1 MSDRN
6 WFSSDFTNISKEMFD
21 EEISE
26 WFRCGNDEAYFK
38 KHGIKS
44 EGAYCVYASGKYVDI
59 AAILAVIAKK
69 YFSHLP
75 TEIQENAFRHG
86 AWRVLRRWNKHLITR
101 KEIDQIPQRPE
112 SRTLGTHL
120 GAPITIVH
128 SKYGPVIEWGFEN
141 LLPPSSETVI
151 RKSLPKFA
159 DAALINL
166 PECVHYLQFPREL
179 GVHPE
184 KKSKIVVSL
193 GDAPGEYKI
202 SYNFRRNVKVPPSI
216 DPLSVTL
223 EQAVELINQS
233 VEQDPSRIVDVSR
246 LEDLGTDPNTG
257 NIIYVE
263 RQTQLNGAIRD
274 FATDGTLKCSLHTSP
289 GKFSVRLDLD
299 AIVGNFQ
306 QQRERSRGEAERK
319 ATSDKQWNL
328 RISRL
333 QDQKYIL
340 EEQIKLARVGEQL
353 TMEVKELET
362 IYLEKRNQWRIE
374 NIELAKKVKTAG
386 DFKAFHKLAGGFEK
400 TEEEKLRLLE
410 SIDYVVGMLKQSEP
424 TQDFEMLDA
433 AQFELSFLK
442 KQVEDNVSRQELEN
456 KWLKMVIDISSQ
468 RKSIEIL
475 ESNWISAFKS
485 YVASMERLYVFK
497 TEPYSYIGEAIE

>member
-1 MSDRN
+1 MSESK
-6 WFSSDFTNISKEMFD
+6 WFSSDFTNISREMFD

-26 WFRCGNDEAYFK
+26 WFRCGSDEAYFK

-44 EGAYCVYASGKYVDI
+44 EGVYCVYVSGKYVDI
-59 AAILAVIAKK
+59 AAVLSVIAKK

-75 TEIQENAFRHG
+75 KEIQEDAFRHG
-86 AWRVLRRWNKHLITR
+86 AWRILRRWNKHLITR
-101 KEIDQIPQRPE
+101 KEIEWISQLPE

-128 SKYGPVIEWGFEN
+128 SKYGPVIEWGIEN
-141 LLPPSSETVI
+141 LLPPSSEKVI
-151 RKSLPKFA
+151 SRSLPKFVNA
-159 DAALINL
+159 DMVTL

-184 KKSKIVVSL
+184 KKSKIVLSL

-202 SYNFRRNVKVPPSI
+202 SWNFRRNVKVPPSI

-223 EQAVELINQS
+223 EQAVDLINQS

-246 LEDLGTDPNTG
+246 REDLGIDPITG
-257 NIIYVE
+257 NSVYVE
-263 RQTQLNGAIRD
+263 RQTFLDGSWKD
-274 FATDGTLKCSLHTSP
+274 FATDGYLWCALHTSP
-289 GKFSVRLDLD
+289 GKGHVRLEFD
-299 AIVGNFQ
+299 AIVRNFE
-306 QQRERSRGEAERK
+306 QQRERSRAAAERK
-319 ATSDKQWNL
+319 AASDKQWNL

-353 TMEVKELET
+353 TMEVKTLEA
-362 IYLEKRNQWRIE
+362 IYVEKRNEWRMG
-374 NIELAKKVKTAG
+374 NIELAKKVRDASN
-386 DFKAFHKLAGGFEK
+386 FKALHKLAGGFEK
-400 TEEEKLRLLE
+400 TEKEQLRLLE

-442 KQVEDNVSRQELEN
+442 KQVEDNVSRQALEN
-456 KWLKMVIDISSQ
+456 NWLNMVIDISSQ

-475 ESNWISAFKS
+475 ESKWINAFKS
-485 YVASMERLYVFK
+485 YVASMERLYKFK
-497 TEPYSYIGEAIE
+497 TEPYSYIGEATE

>member
-1 MSDRN
+1 MSDQN
-6 WFSSDFTNISKEMFD
+6 WFSSDFTNIGREMFD

-26 WFRCGNDEAYFK
+26 WFRCGSDIAYFK

-44 EGAYCVYASGKYVDI
+44 EGVYCVYASGKYVDI

-69 YFSHLP
+69 HFAHLP
-75 TEIQENAFRHG
+75 TEIQEDAFRHG

-101 KEIDQIPQRPE
+101 KEIEQIAQRPE

-128 SKYGPVIEWGFEN
+128 SKYGPLIEWGFEN
-141 LLPPSSETVI
+141 LLPPSSETLI

-159 DAALINL
+159 DAALVNL

-184 KKSKIVVSL
+184 KKSKVVVSL

-202 SYNFRRNVKVPPSI
+202 SYNFRRSVKVHPSV
-216 DPLSVTL
+216 DPFSVTL
-223 EQAVELINQS
+223 EQAVDLINRS
-233 VEQDPSRIVDVSR
+233 EEQDPLRIIDVSR

-263 RQTQLNGAIRD
+263 RQTYLNGSAAD
-274 FATDGTLKCSLHTSP
+274 FATDGTSKCALDTTSKS
-289 GKFSVRLDLD
+289 GRHRLDFD
-299 AIVGNFQ
+299 AVVAKFQ
-306 QQRERSRGEAERK
+306 QRRESIRDAAEQK
-319 ATSDKQWNL
+319 AASDKQWNR
-328 RISRL
+328 RISKL

-374 NIELAKKVKTAG
+374 NIELAKKVKTAS

-400 TEEEKLRLLE
+400 TEEEQLRLLE

-424 TQDFEMLDA
+424 TQDFEMLDS

-442 KQVEDNVSRQELEN
+442 KQVEDNVLRRALEN
-456 KWLKMVIDISSQ
+456 KWLNMVIEIHSK
-468 RKSIEIL
+468 RKSIELL
-475 ESNWISAFKS
+475 ESNWVGACKS
-485 YVASMERLYVFK
+485 YVASLERLLKFK
-497 TEPYSYIGEAIE
+497 TEPYSYIGEVTE